1 MFLLTAAVAVIVVP
15 WYGLT
20 VGYSAAAWVW
30 FAVLLY
36 ANGLA
41 ITTGYHRLWSHKT
54 YDAHWSVRLILMI
67 FGTMALQNSIL
78 VWSSNHRSH
87 HVYVDDNERDPY
99 SAGRGLWF
107 SHIGWMLRSYKSSVT
122 DFSNVRDL
130 QKDPIVAFQHRWYL
144 PLALALNF
152 GLPLALG
159 WLHDEL
165 WGMFLL
171 AGVLRL
177 VVSHHFTFL
186 INSFAHAFGRQP
198 YSDEHSAR
206 DSGWLAFLTYGEGY
220 HNFHHQFAHDYRNG
234 IRWWQWDPS
243 KWIICSLSWVGLTTK
258 LRRTPAVVIQ
268 RARLAM
274 QFRAQAGLPAPRRPR
289 AHPGDDRPRVR
300 AVHGDS
306 RPVDPPDGR
315 LVPEDPGTA
324 RPALGRGP
332 FPPGIAR
339 PRGGT
344 PAPAAAPGAPR
355 RPTGLR
361 PAPIPALDPCRH
373 LATVRSLSP
382 NGTACSPAAP
392 QVATLVLPQRRI
404 PHGHLEGHRRQGFDL
419 VRCGRQH
426 AAARRS
432 PAP

>member
-1 MFLLTAAVAVIVVP
+1 MNSTASTAREPLIWSRVLMFVLTAAVSVIVVP
-15 WYGLT
+15 WYGFT
-20 VGYSAAAWVW
+20 VGFSAAAWVW

-87 HVYVDDNERDPY
+87 HQFVDDNERDPY

-107 SHIGWMLRSYKSSVT
+107 SHIGWMLRSYQSSVT

-130 QKDPIVAFQHRWYL
+130 QKDPIVAFQHRYYL

-152 GLPLALG
+152 GLPLLLG
-159 WLHDEL
+159 WLHGEL

-177 VVSHHFTFL
+177 VVSHHLTFL
-186 INSFAHAFGRQP
+186 INSAAHAFGRQP

-206 DSGWLAFLTYGEGY
+206 DNGWLAFLTYGEGY

-243 KWIICSLSWVGLTTK
+243 KWIICSLSWLGLTRK

-274 QFRAQAGLPAPRRPR
+274 QFR
-289 AHPGDDRPRVR
+289 RV
-300 AVHGDS
+300 
-306 RPVDPPDGR
+306 
-315 LVPEDPGTA
+315 E
-324 RPALGRGP
+324 
-332 FPPGIAR
+332 
-339 PRGGT
+339 
-344 PAPAAAPGAPR
+344 
-355 RPTGLR
+355 
-361 PAPIPALDPCRH
+361 
-373 LATVRSLSP
+373 
-382 NGTACSPAAP
+382 
-392 QVATLVLPQRRI
+392 ATLEHKRSSLPHVDLDRIRAAIAHEYEQFAATLAKWTRLTDAWYQKTREQLAQRWEEARF
-404 PHGHLEGHRRQGFDL
+404 HRECRALAAELRMQHRRLKLLGAQL
-419 VRCGRQH
+419 
-426 AAARRS
+426 A
-432 PAP
+432 